1 MAKYLLFKV
10 GFLRQF
16 LTLGHSCDAL
26 CSVQGPGVLLF
37 NLFFFFLLKSKLT
50 SLNFNTYFLFVRGQ
64 NSSTIMHVMA
74 QLCLFLEQIRMMTTI
89 IMKSNV
95 YPYALMVLA
104 SSDANATLGS
114 VFF

>member
-1 MAKYLLFKV
+1 
-10 GFLRQF
+10 
-16 LTLGHSCDAL
+16 
-26 CSVQGPGVLLF
+26 
-37 NLFFFFLLKSKLT
+37 
-50 SLNFNTYFLFVRGQ
+50 
-64 NSSTIMHVMA
+64 MHVMA
-74 QLCLFLEQIRMMTTI
+74 QLCLFLEQTRMMTTI